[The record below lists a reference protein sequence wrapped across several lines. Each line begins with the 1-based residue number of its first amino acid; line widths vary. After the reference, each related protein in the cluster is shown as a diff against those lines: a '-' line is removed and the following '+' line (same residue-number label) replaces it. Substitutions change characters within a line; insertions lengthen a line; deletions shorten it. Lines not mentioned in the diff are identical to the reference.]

1 VAGPFVGSADRRTV
15 SAFRRRLPALTMVLL
30 VLAVAIIVFP
40 TQPAA
45 AAPPPVDRRANLC
58 SLEEWQADFKGCVDK
73 LPDIAA
79 ARAQCVEAPPPD
91 SPDAGLGG
99 WFATRPAASTF
110 SGFAFK
116 YTDYGY
122 GGYSYTTYDI
132 GCVRTLMHPDYKF
145 ENTVANGEFMIA
157 TAVIGASDGAR
168 ERAWD
173 PGLMWGWAD
182 PLVQKA
188 TQSIYTRVFSVFG
201 VVTLLIVGVY
211 LLWRSRQAEMS
222 AAMTT
227 AGWAILVMI
236 AVTALAKWPVYS
248 AHFADSALVSSL
260 STVHQAIGPA
270 TEDIP
275 PEQCPFSNK
284 EACKDKRTPAV
295 RASDTAVRTMLY
307 RNWLRGAL
315 GSADSLTAQ
324 KYGEALYDART
335 LTWDEA
341 QEARSS
347 TSARDRLIHQKAN
360 QWMKVAEQIRTED
373 PEAYQYLQGTKGM
386 ERIGAG
392 LIALVSSV
400 MYALFDLTASLL
412 VLLGFLIFRWAVIAA
427 PILGT
432 VALLRP
438 ASAGFRRLANAVVA
452 ALFNIVIFGTGAAV
466 YLYAVDLIMNT
477 ASLPG
482 WLQIILVWLC
492 GIVGWLLLRPYRRIT
507 QLGGKDPTALLA
519 GGTWHRRFFRD
530 VKETA
535 PAAVA
540 RPSGVTA
547 TAVDRPAQR
556 VEIRGEMPTSE
567 VTAEQ
572 TPIGV
577 PRPRQAPRQRPV
589 VNAETW
595 PESQGDLGNGQA
607 VYQPRRSP
615 VTVDRETAP
624 TSARAEARR
633 D

>member
-15 SAFRRRLPALTMVLL
+15 SAGLRRLPTLVLVL
-30 VLAVAIIVFP
+30 FVLAVAVIVFP

-45 AAPPPVDRRANLC
+45 AAPPPVDRRSNLC
-58 SLEEWQADFKGCVDK
+58 SLEEWQADFKSCVAR

-91 SPDAGLGG
+91 PPDAGLGG
-99 WFATRPAASTF
+99 WFATQPEASKQE
-110 SGFAFK
+110 GQK
-116 YTDYGY
+116 GHYTNRGY
-122 GGYSYTTYDI
+122 AGYSYTTYDI
-132 GCVRTLMHPDYKF
+132 GCVPTLMHPDYKF

-157 TAVIGASDGAR
+157 TGVIGASNAAR

-188 TQSIYTRVFSVFG
+188 TQSIYTQVFSVFG
-201 VVTLLIVGVY
+201 AVTLLIVGVY

-222 AAMTT
+222 GAMTT
-227 AGWAILVMI
+227 AGWALLVMI
-236 AVTALAKWPVYS
+236 AVTALARWPITS
-248 AHFADSALVSSL
+248 AHIADNTLVSSL
-260 STVHQAIGPA
+260 SVVHSAVGPPSEA
-270 TEDIP
+270 IP
-275 PEQCPFSNK
+275 PDQCTRD
-284 EACKDKRTPAV
+284 DKASCQDVRPPAL
-295 RASDTAVRTMLY
+295 RASDTAVDTMLY
-307 RNWLRGAL
+307 RNWLRGLL
-315 GSADSLTAQ
+315 GSADSPTAE
-324 KYGEALYDART
+324 KYGAALYDART
-335 LTWDEA
+335 FTWGEA
-341 QEARSS
+341 NDAKDPAQRAAIISRKS
-347 TSARDRLIHQKAN
+347 I
-360 QWMKVAEQIRTED
+360 QWMKVAEQIRAED
-373 PEAYQYLQGTKGM
+373 PAAYEYLQGTKGM
-386 ERIGAG
+386 DRIGAG
-392 LIALVSSV
+392 FIALLSSI
-400 MYALFDLTASLL
+400 MFALFDLTASLL

-432 VALLRP
+432 VGLLRP

-507 QLGGKDPTALLA
+507 QLGGKDPTAVLA

-540 RPSGVTA
+540 QPNRISA
-547 TAVDRPAQR
+547 TALDRPPQR
-556 VEIRGEMPTSE
+556 VEIRSE
-567 VTAEQ
+567 LAPAEAATAQSPLE
-572 TPIGV
+572 V

-589 VNAETW
+589 LAETW
-595 PESQGDLGNGQA
+595 NEGDGQPQGGQA

-615 VTVDRETAP
+615 VTVDRGSGPST
-624 TSARAEARR
+624 ARAEARR